1 MISCKLPPMADEAE
15 ERTSGPVEDAM
26 FECQTPDD
34 EDIRENTS
42 TPATDRKNNLERAVT
57 DLHQ

>member
-1 MISCKLPPMADEAE
+1 MADEAE

-57 DLHQ
+57 DLHK